1 MQQEQPFDYTRVPHD
16 YAHCFN
22 HGCPRAAEC
31 LRHLTGLHIP
41 KDVPLVRCVSPSVWP
56 TDADKCPHYRTTKKI
71 PTTSPST

>member
-22 HGCPRAAEC
+22 HDCPRAAEC

-41 KDVPLVRCVSPSVWP
+41 KDVPLVRCRTP
-56 TDADKCPHYRTTKKI
+56 TSARTTA
-71 PTTSPST
+71 PRRR